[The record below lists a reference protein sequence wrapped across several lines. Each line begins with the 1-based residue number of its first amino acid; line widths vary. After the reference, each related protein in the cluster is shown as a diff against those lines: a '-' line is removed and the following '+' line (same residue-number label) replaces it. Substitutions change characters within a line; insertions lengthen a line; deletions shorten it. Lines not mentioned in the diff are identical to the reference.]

1 MEIKRL
7 DLGHLY
13 IQKEKWPVH
22 GYVILHDQ
30 LGVVL
35 VDTGCGGP
43 DEVLRFFEV
52 VNRTV
57 ADALADH
64 GLSPADVTT
73 VINTHLHF
81 DHCGQNPAFA
91 HAPLMVQ
98 RSEHQRMLD
107 DRDEVSEWIEASGMQ
122 FELLDGDVQL
132 ADDLRIVTSPGH
144 TSGHQSVIATTDAGT
159 ELFIGDAAYTRAIW
173 EHAGARRLPD
183 GQAADIA
190 LWRATLTGLKALE
203 PARIHFCHDR

>member
-7 DLGHLY
+7 DLGHLF
-13 IQKEKWPVH
+13 IQKEQWPVH

-43 DEVLRFFEV
+43 DEVLRYFEV

-64 GLSPADVTT
+64 DLAPIDVNM

-98 RSEHQRMLD
+98 RTEHERMLRE
-107 DRDEVSEWIEASGMQ
+107 RDEVTEWIEASGMK
-122 FELLDGDVQL
+122 FELIDGSTRL
-132 ADDLRIVTSPGH
+132 ANDLRILTSPGH
-144 TSGHQSVIATTDAGT
+144 TSGHQSVIATTELGT
-159 ELFIGDAAYTRAIW
+159 ELFIGDAAYTRRIY
-173 EHAGARRLPD
+173 ESSGMGKLPD
-183 GQAADIA
+183 GQASD
-190 LWRATLTGLKALE
+190 LDVWRATLTDLKALE
-203 PARIHFCHDR
+203 PQRLHFCHDG

>member
-7 DLGHLY
+7 DLGHLF
-13 IQKEKWPVH
+13 IQKEQWPVH

-43 DEVLRFFEV
+43 DEVLRYFEV

-64 GLSPADVTT
+64 DLSPIDVRL

-98 RSEHQRMLD
+98 RTEHERTLRE
-107 DRDEVSEWIEASGMQ
+107 RDEVTEWIEASGMK
-122 FELLDGDVQL
+122 FELVDGSTEL
-132 ADDLRIVTSPGH
+132 ANDLRILTSPGH
-144 TSGHQSVIATTDAGT
+144 TSGHQSVVATTELGV
-159 ELFIGDAAYTRAIW
+159 ELFIGDAAYTRRIY
-173 EHAGARRLPD
+173 ESSGMGKLPD
-183 GQAADIA
+183 GQASDIDV
-190 LWRATLTGLKALE
+190 WRGTLTDLKALE
-203 PARIHFCHDR
+203 PQRVHFCHDG

>member
-1 MEIKRL
+1 
-7 DLGHLY
+7 
-13 IQKEKWPVH
+13 
-22 GYVILHDQ
+22 
-30 LGVVL
+30 
-35 VDTGCGGP
+35 
-43 DEVLRFFEV
+43 
-52 VNRTV
+52 
-57 ADALADH
+57 
-64 GLSPADVTT
+64 
-73 VINTHLHF
+73 
-81 DHCGQNPAFA
+81 
-91 HAPLMVQ
+91 MVQ